1 MYLGEII
8 ALIVA
13 FTWTASAIFF
23 EKAGK
28 NIGSLAVNFI
38 RIIWSFLLLGIT
50 LLITKQTFLPMDAT
64 AYQWFWLGL
73 SGIVGL
79 FLGDMFLFKSY
90 VVIGARTSSLIMST
104 APILTT
110 VIGWFFLNETLDAQ
124 SVFAIMI
131 CVTGVIIVIVN
142 KKLKIK
148 VPAKGLLYAFLG
160 ALGQATGLILS
171 KKGIGDYDPIAATQ
185 IRLIFALILFV
196 VMISFTKQ
204 WGKVKVALAN
214 TKGMKDVFFG
224 SFFGGFIGIT
234 LSLFAVQLTHTGIA
248 STLMALVPVLIIVP
262 SAIVFKE
269 KIAPNHV
276 IGAIISMIG
285 VSLFFL

>member
-1 MYLGEII
+1 MYIGEIV

-50 LLITKQTFLPMDAT
+50 LLITKNTFLPMDAT
-64 AYQWFWLGL
+64 SEQWFWLGL
-73 SGIVGL
+73 SGVVGL

-90 VVIGARTSSLIMST
+90 VVIGARTSSLIMTT

-110 VIGWFFLNETLDAQ
+110 IIGWFFLNETLGIQ
-124 SVFAIMI
+124 SVFAILI
-131 CVTGVIIVIVN
+131 SVTGVMIVIVN
-142 KKLKIK
+142 RKLKLR
-148 VPAKGLLYAFLG
+148 VPVKGVFYAFLG

-185 IRLIFALILFV
+185 IRLIFALILFLIA
-196 VMISFTKQ
+196 ISATKQ
-204 WGKVKVALAN
+204 WGKVKVAVKN
-214 TKGMKDVFFG
+214 TRGMIDVFLG

-234 LSLFAVQLTHTGIA
+234 LSLYAVQQTHTGVA
-248 STLMALVPVLIIVP
+248 STLMALVPVLIIIP

-269 KIAPNHV
+269 KIRVNHV

>member
-1 MYLGEII
+1 MHLGEIV
-8 ALIVA
+8 ALTVA
-13 FTWTASAIFF
+13 VTWTASAIFF

-50 LLITKQTFLPMDAT
+50 LLFTKQTFLPMDAT

-73 SGIVGL
+73 SGVVGL

-90 VVIGARTSSLIMST
+90 IIMGARTSSLIMST

-110 VIGWFFLNETLDAQ
+110 IIGWFFLNETLGAR
-124 SVFAIMI
+124 SIVAILI
-131 CVTGVIIVIVN
+131 SVTGVMIVIVN
-142 KKLKIK
+142 KNLKVK
-148 VPAKGLLYAFLG
+148 VPAKGILYAFLG

-185 IRLIFALILFV
+185 IRLIFALILFL
-196 VMISFTKQ
+196 VMITSTKQ
-204 WGKVKVALAN
+204 WRKVKLAVMN
-214 TKGMKDVFFG
+214 TKGMKDVFWG
-224 SFFGGFIGIT
+224 SFLGGFIGIT
-234 LSLFAVQLTHTGIA
+234 LSLYAVQQTHTGVA
-248 STLMALVPVLIIVP
+248 STLMALVPVLIILP

-276 IGAIISMIG
+276 IGAIISIIG
-285 VSLFFL
+285 VSLFFF

>member
-1 MYLGEII
+1 MHLGEIV
-8 ALIVA
+8 ALTVA
-13 FTWTASAIFF
+13 VTWTASAIFF

-50 LLITKQTFLPMDAT
+50 LLFTKQTFLPMDAT

-73 SGIVGL
+73 SGVVGL

-90 VVIGARTSSLIMST
+90 IIMGARTSSLIMST

-110 VIGWFFLNETLDAQ
+110 IIGWFFLNETLGAK
-124 SVFAIMI
+124 SIVAILI
-131 CVTGVIIVIVN
+131 SVTGVMIVIVN
-142 KKLKIK
+142 KNLKVK
-148 VPAKGLLYAFLG
+148 VPAKGILYAFLG

-185 IRLIFALILFV
+185 IRLVFALIFFL
-196 VMISFTKQ
+196 VMITSTKQ
-204 WGKVKVALAN
+204 WRKVKLAVKN
-214 TKGMKDVFFG
+214 TKGMKDVFLG

-234 LSLFAVQLTHTGIA
+234 LSLYAVQQTHTGVA
-248 STLMALVPVLIIVP
+248 STLMALVPVLIILP

-276 IGAIISMIG
+276 IGAIISIIG

>member
-1 MYLGEII
+1 MHLGEIV
-8 ALIVA
+8 ALTVA
-13 FTWTASAIFF
+13 VTWTASAIFF

-50 LLITKQTFLPMDAT
+50 LLVTKQTFLPMDAT

-73 SGIVGL
+73 SGVVGL

-90 VVIGARTSSLIMST
+90 IIMGARTSSLIMST

-110 VIGWFFLNETLDAQ
+110 IIGWFFLNETLGAR
-124 SVFAIMI
+124 SIVAILI
-131 CVTGVIIVIVN
+131 SVTGVMIVIVN
-142 KKLKIK
+142 KNLKVK
-148 VPAKGLLYAFLG
+148 VPAKGILYAFLG

-185 IRLIFALILFV
+185 IRLIFALILFL
-196 VMISFTKQ
+196 VMITSTKQ
-204 WGKVKVALAN
+204 WRKVKLAVMN
-214 TKGMKDVFFG
+214 TKGMKDVFWG
-224 SFFGGFIGIT
+224 SFLGGFIGIT
-234 LSLFAVQLTHTGIA
+234 LSLYAVQQTHTGVA
-248 STLMALVPVLIIVP
+248 STLMALVPVLIILP

-276 IGAIISMIG
+276 IGAIISIIG
-285 VSLFFL
+285 VSLFFF